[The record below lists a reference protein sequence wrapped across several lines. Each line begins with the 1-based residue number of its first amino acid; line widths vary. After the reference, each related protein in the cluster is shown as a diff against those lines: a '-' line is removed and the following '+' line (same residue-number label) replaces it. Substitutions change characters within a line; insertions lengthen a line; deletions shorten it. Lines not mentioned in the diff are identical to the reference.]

1 MSTGRPLAGKARTA
15 RHDGEVRTTTACL
28 AEGGIEFLGKAGLG
42 GGQARALIRS
52 INTGRALAGK
62 ARTARHEL
70 RAEANDNRASQSPEA
85 NGSREARRALQQRH
99 LALANV

>member
-1 MSTGRPLAGKARTA
+1 MNTGRSLAGNARTA
-15 RHDGEVRTTTACL
+15 RHDGEVRPATTCF
-28 AEGGIEFLGKAGLG
+28 AEGGIEFLGKAGPRC
-42 GGQARALIRS
+42 GQAGALTQS

-70 RAEANDNRASQSPEA
+70 RAEANDNRVSQSPEA
-85 NGSREARRALQQRH
+85 NGLCEASRTLQQWH